1 MIADVVGPPDERW
14 SARRLDARSQGG
26 YDVFKSSSIGMAALL
41 GIGLLA
47 GCGAPTVSTA
57 DGAPAMG
64 QEDRPQADAM
74 ATVNEVDR
82 AFVAATGRANQAEMV
97 LSQLASERA
106 VSADVRAFARRMV
119 TDHTQAGQQLQQ
131 AAAQAGLTVPSD
143 LTPEDQAF
151 VQRLSGLSG
160 EAFDQAYMAKAVQS
174 HEASVTRLENE
185 IRQGLHPAITGFA
198 RQILPTVQDHLRAA
212 RELAGEQAAP
222 TS

>member
-1 MIADVVGPPDERW
+1 M
-14 SARRLDARSQGG
+14 
-26 YDVFKSSSIGMAALL
+26 FKSSSMGLAGLL

-47 GCGAPTVSTA
+47 GCGAPAVSIA
-57 DGAPAMG
+57 DGAPVGQDQAGAM
-64 QEDRPQADAM
+64 QQRPGAM

-82 AFVAATGRANQAEMV
+82 TFVTATGRANQAEIV

-106 VSADVRAFARRMV
+106 VGADVRAFARRMV

-143 LTPEDQAF
+143 LTTEDQAF

-185 IRQGLHPAITGFA
+185 IGQGQHPAITGFA